1 MDVET
6 ASATPRSPVSVALA
20 IRGHTLVQDKPATL
34 GGSDQGPMASELLL
48 AALLACQ
55 HSTSV
60 KVAAKRR
67 LAWDVVRIDGA
78 VRFDAAGDIAGI
90 DVAFTLR
97 TPADDGAV
105 ETVLRLTERTCTIS
119 RILKAPVTVRF
130 QRA

>member
-20 IRGHTLVQDKPATL
+20 IRGHTVVQDKPATL

-119 RILKAPVTVRF
+119 RILKAPVTLRF